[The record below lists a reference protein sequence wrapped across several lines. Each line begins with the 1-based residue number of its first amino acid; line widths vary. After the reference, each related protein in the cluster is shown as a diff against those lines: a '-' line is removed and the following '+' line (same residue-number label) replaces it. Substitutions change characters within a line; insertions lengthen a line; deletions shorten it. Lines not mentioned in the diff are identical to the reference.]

1 MSNLSTLAIDHG
13 DLLQSTAYAL
23 ETLADLL
30 GADGSEHHLTRSD
43 TNGLTHAVRALSGYV
58 SAAGM
63 ALYEAAELAGELEAK
78 Q

>member
-1 MSNLSTLAIDHG
+1 MSNLGKLAIDHG

>member
-1 MSNLSTLAIDHG
+1 MSNLSALAIDHG

-23 ETLADLL
+23 ETLANLL
-30 GADGSEHHLTRSD
+30 GADGCEHHFTRSD
-43 TNGLTHAVRALSGYV
+43 TNDLTHAVRALSGYV

>member
-23 ETLADLL
+23 ETLANLL